1 MPILIHTITGLKMQY
16 QIWRRVRKP
25 FKYPSCR
32 ECKWEQFDAN
42 EAGCVHCGK
51 HHICCTNAV
60 DNTCPLIE
68 CDDRTRVCPI
78 TGYILPE
85 VRHAKEEF
93 SSEVNVIVHPSP
105 HVDLSSQQETEEAE
119 VEMLIRHFLS
129 GEKARIC
136 REQENSKQ
144 AFRLSQHVLRQM
156 KIFKLTYPRQAPNV
170 CWIIGQAVAQEK
182 YWRFIEAADQSL
194 VRHAALEVGR
204 CMKKMRANGVKI
216 ASGTRTRDLV
226 CGLLYML
233 KHGLSYH
240 NRMILANIP
249 EVDRCLPHE
258 NKIET
263 YFGVSSKV
271 ICMTEN
277 EVKLVFRDTFQG

>member
-1 MPILIHTITGLKMQY
+1 MQY
-16 QIWRRVRKP
+16 EIWRRVRKP
-25 FKYPSCR
+25 FRYPTCR
-32 ECKWEQFDAN
+32 QCTWEVFDAN
-42 EAGCVHCGK
+42 EAGCLRCGK
-51 HHICCTNAV
+51 HHQCKTNAV

-68 CDDRTRVCPI
+68 CDDRTRVCTI
-78 TGYILPE
+78 TGYILSE

-93 SSEVNVIVHPSP
+93 LDGAATAACTHPQRSFA
-105 HVDLSSQQETEEAE
+105 SQRE
-119 VEMLIRHFLS
+119 VEEDEVELMVSHFLI

-136 REQENSKQ
+136 REQENGKQ
-144 AFRLSQHVLRQM
+144 TVRLSQHLLRQM
-156 KIFKLTYPRQAPNV
+156 KLFKLTHPRQTPNV
-170 CWIIGQAVAQEK
+170 CWLLGQAVAQEK
-182 YWRFIEAADQSL
+182 YWRFIEPASKGL
-194 VRHAALEVGR
+194 VRHAALEVAR
-204 CMKKMRANGVKI
+204 CIRAMRANGVKI
-216 ASGTRTRDLV
+216 TSGTRTRDLV

-233 KHGLSYH
+233 KHGLAYH

-277 EVKLVFRDTFQG
+277 EVKLVFRETFQG